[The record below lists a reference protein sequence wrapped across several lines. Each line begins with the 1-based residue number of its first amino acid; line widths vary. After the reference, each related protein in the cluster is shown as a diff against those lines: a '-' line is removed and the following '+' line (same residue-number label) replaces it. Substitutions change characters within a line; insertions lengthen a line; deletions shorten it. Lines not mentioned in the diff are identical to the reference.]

1 MACRAVPDGPL
12 CLMPGDE
19 TTRSGSIHW
28 PDLNAH
34 ADQERAARHAG
45 DDRVME
51 RVDRLAE
58 RVDRLEALF
67 DQMRGIRA
75 LIFAMFGTTIVG
87 GLVSVIAII
96 NAINAAAP

>member
-1 MACRAVPDGPL
+1 MA
-12 CLMPGDE
+12 GDE
-19 TTRSGSIHW
+19 QARGGSIHW
-28 PDLNAH
+28 QDLNAH
-34 ADQERAARHAG
+34 ADQERVARHAG

-75 LIFAMFGTTIVG
+75 LIVALFGTTIVG
-87 GLVSVIAII
+87 GIVGVVAII